1 VSVSGTASVAGVEFV
16 PAYGASRVTKVGTVE
31 VVFSDSAMNC
41 GTLALTWPPGTGTF
55 VSVQFA
61 SAETGP
67 AMDPMVEFTVVSGGH
82 VTGGGGSNQGTVE
95 VLEVSERTITIRV
108 TYHDTIQGIEYAVN
122 GDFGVVRCP

>member
-1 VSVSGTASVAGVEFV
+1 
-16 PAYGASRVTKVGTVE
+16 VTKIGSVE

-55 VSVQFA
+55 VSVEFP
-61 SAETGP
+61 SAEVGVTT
-67 AMDPMVEFTVVSGGH
+67 DHMVELTIVSKGH

-95 VLEVSERTITIRV
+95 VLEVSEHTLTLRV
-108 TYHDTIQGIEYAVN
+108 AYRDTVQGTEYAVN